1 MSVSLLFDSHWNSVI
16 LKKSLLGEGFI
27 MGYHLLGTIIMALR
41 QFTSKCCK
49 PLWSY
54 MSLVK
59 SNKILPVGKNSPKFP
74 DSFSKC
80 LENTSVRKQSITSTR
95 LSSLVK
101 EQNATPLQSNNY
113 IDFVTNNLHK
123 KFYMP
128 TSIIN
133 RVQVYEDVNTKNVSI
148 NENFN
153 QIKIIDPPPQE
164 RIFKKECVRMIRIR
178 RRKMRKHKLKKLRK
192 RMKFVFAKMKMK
204 KDLRK
209 EQEFRVELLTQVET
223 ADKFDA
229 KAYVEEILNTLKNR
243 PIPETPEE
251 TRERFRLLKKKNK
264 YNTTF
269 IRPRFDD

>member
-1 MSVSLLFDSHWNSVI
+1 
-16 LKKSLLGEGFI
+16 
-27 MGYHLLGTIIMALR
+27 MGYPICNISCQIIMALR
-41 QFTSKCCK
+41 QFISKCSK

-54 MSLVK
+54 ISLVK
-59 SNKILPVGKNSPKFP
+59 SNKILPVGKNSPQIP

-80 LENTSVRKQSITSTR
+80 LENSSVTSTS
-95 LSSLVK
+95 LSLLFK
-101 EQNATPLQSNNY
+101 EQNANY
-113 IDFVTNNLHK
+113 IDFMTKNLHK

-128 TSIIN
+128 TSVIN

-164 RIFKKECVRMIRIR
+164 RIIKKECVRMIRIR

-209 EQEFRVELLTQVET
+209 EQEFRVELLTQVEA
-223 ADKFDA
+223 ADNFDA